1 MTGNR
6 LPGASLAR
14 LASPSIAHPGRLR
27 GLRDRLALHET
38 TTYRWSLEK
47 DARACRA
54 AGITGLGLWR
64 PKLDDF
70 GDEPTAQLLEE
81 LNLTPVSLGWTGG
94 FTGSEGCSFQDA
106 MADASATLVQAHE
119 VGARVVLIT
128 PGRRGGHTWNHAYR
142 IVCEALDHLGNLAGC
157 LNLHLAVQPALPQFG
172 RDCTFLSTLDR
183 TLDLLDRCNH
193 SRVGL
198 NLDLFHLGHDPL
210 LCTRIPEFVEHI
222 KTVQLCDAPARPA
235 SEYDRHAP
243 GDGNLPLTE
252 IVQALESAGYAG
264 FYELQLQSE
273 QIWANPCEPVL
284 ERCRADFDALAEAV
298 TATTR
303 NPAADLLPTF
313 DALLDTVN
321 GLVI

>member
-1 MTGNR
+1 LTGNR

-14 LASPSIAHPGRLR
+14 LASPPIAQPGRQR

-38 TTYRWSLEK
+38 TTYRWSLEE
-47 DARACRA
+47 DAHALRA
-54 AGITGLGLWR
+54 AGFTGIGLWR

-70 GDEPTAQLLEE
+70 GDERTAELLEE
-81 LNLTPVSLGWTGG
+81 LNITPVSLGWTGG

-106 MADASATLVQAHE
+106 MADASATLWQASE

-142 IVCEALDHLGNLAGC
+142 IVSEALNRLGHLAGC
-157 LNLHLAVQPALPQFG
+157 LNLQLAVQPALPQFG
-172 RDCTFLSTLDR
+172 RDCTYLSTLDR
-183 TLDLLDRCNH
+183 TLELLDRCNH
-193 SRVGL
+193 PRVGL
-198 NLDLFHLGHDPL
+198 NLDLFHLGHDPQ
-210 LCTRIPEFVEHI
+210 LCARIPEFVKYI

-243 GDGNLPLTE
+243 GDGTLPLTE
-252 IVQALESAGYAG
+252 IVQALEASGYTG

-273 QIWANPCEPVL
+273 QIWGNPYEPLL
-284 ERCRADFDALAEAV
+284 ERCRSDFDALADVV

-303 NPAADLLPTF
+303 NPATELLPAF
-313 DALLDTVN
+313 DTLLDTVN